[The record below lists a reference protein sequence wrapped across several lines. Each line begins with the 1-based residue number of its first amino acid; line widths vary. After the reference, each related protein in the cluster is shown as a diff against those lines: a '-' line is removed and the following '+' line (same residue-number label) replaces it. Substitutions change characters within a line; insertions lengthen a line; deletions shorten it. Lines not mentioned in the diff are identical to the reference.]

1 MNIKQKVQAAIHK
14 HSSPIII
21 ARLESLGIATIS
33 GTPWTKNIVASII
46 NQQTYHPEALAAIA
60 DLCDER
66 IAEKKILEKRFAKI
80 IQPKKIIR

>member
-1 MNIKQKVQAAIHK
+1 MNIKLKVQAAIHK

-21 ARLESLGIATIS
+21 DRLNSLDIATIS

-46 NQQTYHPEALAAIA
+46 NQQTYHPQALNAIA

-66 IAEKKILEKRFAKI
+66 LAEKKLLAKRFAK
-80 IQPKKIIR
+80 P